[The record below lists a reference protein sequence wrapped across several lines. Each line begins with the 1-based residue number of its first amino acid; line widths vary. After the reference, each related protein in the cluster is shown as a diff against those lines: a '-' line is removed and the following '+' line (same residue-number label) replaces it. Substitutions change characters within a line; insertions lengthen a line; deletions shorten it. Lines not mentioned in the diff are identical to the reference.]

1 MMAVDGSILTT
12 MSGAMEA
19 LSGYLLLTLLTS
31 TLPLI
36 SHHFADFAATGTH
49 QNMTPKLLTAGRY
62 DIYQPVECLMLYL
75 AAYPL
80 LSAYRSTEGWSAA
93 ILCILLCA
101 LLHWLQPKI
110 SSLRTSSAPKSNM
123 EVSHGGSV
131 GEDAPHSITTQG
143 SRVVETTLGS
153 KHEIHI
159 VPLKDKA
166 EQAEPSP
173 GKSVVAPLPRDE
185 ESSFARSRK
194 RTSKPNFT
202 SRSNTEDEDALSV
215 VTWDPSFKELSE
227 SSRQTLQPSSTNKR
241 KDYTRTQSC
250 HDTSLLKEMDG
261 ELIDSNLEPHYS
273 NLIDSANAPIFGV
286 DCEGRVNVWNRC
298 AMRIVGYTPDEVMG
312 KNLVREFITKDYQ
325 ASVGMVIDQAL
336 HGDETANL

>member
-1 MMAVDGSILTT
+1 MAVDGSIQTT

-36 SHHFADFAATGTH
+36 SHHLAASGTH
-49 QNMTPKLLTAGRY
+49 QNMTPKLLSAGRY

-93 ILCILLCA
+93 MLCILLCV
-101 LLHWLQPKI
+101 LLYWLQPKI
-110 SSLRTSSAPKSNM
+110 TSFQSSSAPKLDTEASI
-123 EVSHGGSV
+123 HGDSV
-131 GEDAPHSITTQG
+131 GDAPH
-143 SRVVETTLGS
+143 
-153 KHEIHI
+153 
-159 VPLKDKA
+159 
-166 EQAEPSP
+166 
-173 GKSVVAPLPRDE
+173 
-185 ESSFARSRK
+185 
-194 RTSKPNFT
+194 
-202 SRSNTEDEDALSV
+202 
-215 VTWDPSFKELSE
+215 
-227 SSRQTLQPSSTNKR
+227 
-241 KDYTRTQSC
+241 TRTQSC
-250 HDTSLLKEMDG
+250 QDTSLLKEMDG
-261 ELIDSNLEPHYS
+261 DLIDSNLEPHYS

-286 DCEGRVNVWNRC
+286 DCVGRVNVWNRC

-336 HGDETANL
+336 RGDETANL